1 MSDGKRKLI
10 GVLLSVFGGLCYGFN
25 MTPVTILHEI
35 YPCAGQFD
43 FAFSHFSG
51 IFFTSTFI
59 MLVYC
64 IWKRNV
70 PYLEPRSVLGALCK
84 FLFPIWSASTDH
96 CFLFL
101 FQLVAGTLW
110 AVAQTAWF
118 IANNALG
125 QPVAFPIITTGP
137 GIIANL
143 WSIFFFKEI
152 RGRNNLLKLVGAFAV
167 TFVGILLIAL
177 SKFQL

>member
-1 MSDGKRKLI
+1 MKFIHVLVSLILRFPTFLGSFSPAPLSCWSIASGKEMFRILNRVQSW
-10 GVLLSVFGGLCYGFN
+10 VLFVSFFFQFG
-25 MTPVTILHEI
+25 
-35 YPCAGQFD
+35 
-43 FAFSHFSG
+43 
-51 IFFTSTFI
+51 
-59 MLVYC
+59 
-64 IWKRNV
+64 
-70 PYLEPRSVLGALCK
+70 
-84 FLFPIWSASTDH
+84 ASTDH